1 MEDCI
6 FCKIIKGEIPSKN
19 VYEDE
24 HVVAFHDISPIAPV
38 HILMI
43 PKKHISSLLDIKEED
58 KELLG
63 HMHIAL
69 QEVAKEM
76 GVADS
81 GFRVVTNTGSHG
93 QQTVFHIHYHLI
105 GGRQLEWKM

>member
-1 MEDCI
+1 LENCI
-6 FCKIIKGEIPSKN
+6 FCKIIKGEIPSKK

-24 HVVAFHDISPIAPV
+24 HVVAFYDINPIAPV

-43 PKKHISSLLDIKEED
+43 PKKHISSLLEIKEED
-58 KELLG
+58 KELIG
-63 HMHIAL
+63 HLHIAL
-69 QEVAKEM
+69 QEVGKQL

-81 GFRVVTNTGSHG
+81 GFRVVTNTGAHG

-105 GGRQLEWKM
+105 GGRQLEWNM